1 MFSKNKRLNS
11 QEILIG
17 QNTYDTKLRLWTIS
31 VEQRY

>member
-17 QNTYDTKLRLWTIS
+17 QKTYDTKLRL
-31 VEQRY
+31 